1 MEKLLHGQVIQIE
14 QDERSRNYR
23 WERNAGF
30 LDQNIQVVSIDDYNE
45 YIKDGEQNLPQIVN
59 IGTVLVKH
67 PFEED
72 TYIHLEELEQIVY
85 RSKALHMADI
95 AQLLGC
101 TRFSYDIKIDS
112 IETASIGRYGK
123 ISYTPYITADT
134 KYKNEQVEK
143 YKAMLK
149 IEDKNE
155 VNDESQNLTL
165 EDKILSYKRACELA
179 HKYKLDKDED
189 IKSLLDSRNPYNTY
203 IKKSRIVCFEL
214 SREVNSLYSC
224 AFSLELL
231 KGVFTMQGN
240 FENQVSKKKTIFV
253 TFSFDF

>member
-30 LDQNIQVVSIDDYNE
+30 LDPNIQIVSIDAYNE
-45 YIKDGEQNLPQIVN
+45 FVKNGNQSLPKVVKL
-59 IGTVLVKH
+59 GTVLVKH

-72 TYIHLEELEQIVY
+72 SYIYLEELEQIVY

-101 TRFSYDIKIDS
+101 TRFSYDVKIDS
-112 IETASIGRYGK
+112 IEEASMGINGE
-123 ISYTPYITADT
+123 ISYVPYISGDT
-134 KYKNEQVEK
+134 KYKNDQVEK

-155 VNDESQNLTL
+155 VNDEYRNLTL
-165 EDKILSYKRACELA
+165 EDKILSYKKACELA

-189 IKSLLDSRNPYNTY
+189 IKSLLDSRNPYIPY

-224 AFSLELL
+224 AFSLEVL
-231 KGVFTMQGN
+231 KGVFSMQGN
-240 FENQVSKKKTIFV
+240 FENLVSKKKTIFV
-253 TFSFDF
+253 TFSFNF